1 MTSILIVICLV
12 LIIAFI
18 YYKYYRGSEQNK
30 EPLFKGVWHML
41 DDQLDEF
48 GVNTFILSAEKGF
61 IYIEDANGRVVLDRE
76 FIIEGSDDSYIL
88 CNCFCPRFKTEYIDK
103 RCYIY
108 NQDDDCVAILN

>member
-1 MTSILIVICLV
+1 
-12 LIIAFI
+12 
-18 YYKYYRGSEQNK
+18 
-30 EPLFKGVWHML
+30 ML
-41 DDQLDEF
+41 DDQLDAF

-61 IYIEDANGRVVLDRE
+61 IYIEDANDRVVLDRE